1 MTRVEFI
8 VNLQNQL
15 SETARLCENY
25 LNKGH
30 QLTINCGSKEK
41 QAALSALLWNY
52 SAASFLPHASN
63 DERHAGFA
71 PIHLYVDGADLQ
83 QDDILINLDQ
93 EVPLFFGRFRH
104 LIEVVGEAEAEKQTA
119 RERWMFYRDRGYAL
133 RSTDVKKTI

>member
-30 QLTINCGSKEK
+30 KLTINCGSKDK
-41 QAALSALLWNY
+41 QSALSTLLWGY
-52 SAASFLPHASN
+52 QAASFLPHASN
-63 DERHAGFA
+63 NAAEAGFA
-71 PIHLYVDGADLQ
+71 PIHLHVEGATLQ
-83 QDDILINLDQ
+83 QDDILINLDE

-104 LIEVVGEAEAEKQTA
+104 MIEVVGEAEAEKQAA
-119 RERWMFYRDRGYAL
+119 RTRWKFYRDRGYML
-133 RSTDVKKTI
+133 RSTDVKK

>member
-30 QLTINCGSKEK
+30 KLTINCGSQEK
-41 QAALSALLWNY
+41 QAALSAMLWDFK
-52 SAASFLPHASN
+52 AASFLPHTNN
-63 DERHAGFA
+63 DVAEAGFA
-71 PIHLYVDGADLQ
+71 PIHLHVEGVALQ

-93 EVPLFFGRFRH
+93 EVPLFFGRFRQM
-104 LIEVVGEAEAEKQTA
+104 IEVVGEAEAEKQAA
-119 RERWMFYRDRGYAL
+119 RTRWKFYRDRGYML
-133 RSTDVKKTI
+133 RSTDVKK